1 MKLTAGSRRDNVMK
15 LKLRSSA
22 RRFSSPTVLKGDAPF
37 LGATVQEW
45 DKAIVGNMDKTLALV
60 KLRAMGAGPKRDATK
75 AATFD
80 LASFAGKRLA
90 NAK

>member
-1 MKLTAGSRRDNVMK
+1 MK
-15 LKLRSSA
+15 LKLRSST

-45 DKAIVGNMDKTLALV
+45 DKAIVGNMDQTLAQV
-60 KLRAMGAGPKRDATK
+60 KLRAMGVGPKRDATK
-75 AATFD
+75 ATTFD